1 MYINKIFIS
10 ILLFFICISFL
21 KAKDTLLEA
30 IQKNKS
36 YSKFYDLIKIAGYE
50 ELFSDNYK
58 FKKIIYIP
66 DDKAFDEIPNKLKK
80 IIWNNKNNDLAK
92 KIVKTH
98 LYSDS
103 IKNVFMDPKKKVSV
117 IERFE
122 LGGELVRVYSNS
134 DLFVKDMVEEGVVV
148 DKEKYTII
156 PVGCVMFIQPSYEDS
171 RLSQIE
177 KEKSLITSCCLLT
190 DQEVLT
196 ITKDYNF

>member
-1 MYINKIFIS
+1 M
-10 ILLFFICISFL
+10 

>member
-1 MYINKIFIS
+1 MGGEYIMYIKKKFI
-10 ILLFFICISFL
+10 IMLLFFICISFL

-103 IKNVFMDPKKKVSV
+103 IKMYLWILK
-117 IERFE
+117 
-122 LGGELVRVYSNS
+122 
-134 DLFVKDMVEEGVVV
+134 
-148 DKEKYTII
+148 
-156 PVGCVMFIQPSYEDS
+156 
-171 RLSQIE
+171 
-177 KEKSLITSCCLLT
+177 
-190 DQEVLT
+190 
-196 ITKDYNF
+196 